1 MKRKP
6 TRRDLIVIIG
16 RLQNMIGAADAANN
30 DRNPNRQAQAHDML
44 LRAMDLC
51 ITARGFDPPIEDS
64 GPWGEKS
71 DPRMPTK
78 KIV

>member
-6 TRRDLIVIIG
+6 TRRDLIVVIG
-16 RLQNMIGAADAANN
+16 RLQAMIGSADASNH
-30 DRNPNRQAQAHDML
+30 DRNPNRQAQVHDML
-44 LRAMDLC
+44 LRALRLC
-51 ITARGFDPPIEDS
+51 IAARGFDPPIEDS
-64 GPWGEKS
+64 GPWSEKS